1 MSGALPKAGASG
13 VAGEQPL
20 LGQLHRAGHDAAEG
34 HRVEAKLV
42 AEAFMW
48 KMASRSRM
56 QQLIHRAIVSNS
68 GRTPSPA

>member
-1 MSGALPKAGASG
+1 MAPAMTLPKVIVSTPSSL
-13 VAGEQPL
+13 QS
-20 LGQLHRAGHDAAEG
+20 
-34 HRVEAKLV
+34 
-42 AEAFMW
+42 AFMW